1 MRRKASPKRI
11 RAKQKRLSPH
21 DRRKEFVAKA
31 TEFFSEEGFG
41 GGTRDLARRLGVT
54 QPLLYRYF
62 PSKDDLIKEVYR
74 TVYLE
79 PFDPGWEK
87 LLTDRSRPIRDRLL
101 EFYGAYT
108 DVIFTRKWLRI
119 YLYAGLKG
127 LDINRWY
134 VGVVRD
140 KILSRIIRECRHEAG
155 LPVQSKPTASELEM
169 AWVFHSGIFYYGVRK
184 YIYES
189 PVLEDK
195 EQMIGDTLD
204 VFLAGFERV
213 FTVPALPRRA
223 PIKAVGYRV
232 QIISMPPPL
241 STDRWIASPC
251 AASGSDYDFDISV
264 RYQSPISL
272 AVIRATLSWPMT

>member
-1 MRRKASPKRI
+1 MSKKASPR
-11 RAKQKRLSPH
+11 RSRVKQKRLSPD

-41 GGTRDLARRLGVT
+41 GGTRALARRLGVT

-79 PFDPGWEK
+79 PLDTGWEK
-87 LLTDRSRPIRDRLL
+87 LLDDRSRPIRDRLQ
-101 EFYGAYT
+101 EFYIGYT
-108 DVIFTRKWLRI
+108 NVIFTRKWIRI
-119 YLYAGLKG
+119 YLYSGLKG
-127 LDINRWY
+127 LEINRCY

-155 LPVQSKPTASELEM
+155 LPVQNKPTAAELEM

-189 PVLEDK
+189 PVLESK
-195 EQMIGDTLD
+195 EQMISDAVD
-204 VFLAGFERV
+204 AFLAGFEHV
-213 FTVPALPRRA
+213 FGSAEGARR
-223 PIKAVGYRV
+223 PPVKAVV
-232 QIISMPPPL
+232 
-241 STDRWIASPC
+241 
-251 AASGSDYDFDISV
+251 
-264 RYQSPISL
+264 
-272 AVIRATLSWPMT
+272 

>member
-1 MRRKASPKRI
+1 MTRKKASLKRARPK
-11 RAKQKRLSPH
+11 QTRLSRD

-79 PFDPGWEK
+79 PLDTGWEM
-87 LLTDRSRPIRDRLL
+87 LLMDRARPLRDRLQ
-101 EFYGAYT
+101 EFYGNYT
-108 DVIFTRKWLRI
+108 NVIFTRKWIRI
-119 YLYAGLKG
+119 YLYSGLKG

-140 KILSRIIRECRHEAG
+140 KILTRIVGECRHQAG
-155 LPVQSKPTASELEM
+155 LDAQSRPTAPELEM

-189 PVLEDK
+189 PVLDNK
-195 EQMIGDTLD
+195 EQMICNAVDA
-204 VFLAGFERV
+204 FLAGYEQVFGRARV
-213 FTVPALPRRA
+213 GAGRPVV
-223 PIKAVGYRV
+223 KAVG
-232 QIISMPPPL
+232 
-241 STDRWIASPC
+241 
-251 AASGSDYDFDISV
+251 
-264 RYQSPISL
+264 
-272 AVIRATLSWPMT
+272 

>member
-1 MRRKASPKRI
+1 MNKKASPKR
-11 RAKQKRLSPH
+11 APPKQRRLSPD

-79 PFDPGWEK
+79 PFDPGWDK
-87 LLTDRSRPIRDRLL
+87 LLADRSRPIRDRLQ
-101 EFYGAYT
+101 EFYRAYT
-108 DVIFTRKWLRI
+108 AVIFTRKWLRI
-119 YLYAGLKG
+119 YLYSGLKG

-134 VGVVRD
+134 LSVVRD
-140 KILSRIIRECRHEAG
+140 KVLTRIIKECRHEAG
-155 LPVQSKPTASELEM
+155 LPAQGKPTASELEM

-189 PVLEDK
+189 PVLVEK
-195 EQMIGDTLD
+195 EQMISDALD
-204 VFLAGFERV
+204 AFLTTFERH
-213 FTVPALPRRA
+213 FGTAAPAARRT
-223 PIKAVGYRV
+223 PVKAVG
-232 QIISMPPPL
+232 
-241 STDRWIASPC
+241 
-251 AASGSDYDFDISV
+251 
-264 RYQSPISL
+264 
-272 AVIRATLSWPMT
+272 

>member
-1 MRRKASPKRI
+1 
-11 RAKQKRLSPH
+11 
-21 DRRKEFVAKA
+21 
-31 TEFFSEEGFG
+31 
-41 GGTRDLARRLGVT
+41 
-54 QPLLYRYF
+54 
-62 PSKDDLIKEVYR
+62 
-74 TVYLE
+74 
-79 PFDPGWEK
+79 
-87 LLTDRSRPIRDRLL
+87 
-101 EFYGAYT
+101 
-108 DVIFTRKWLRI
+108 
-119 YLYAGLKG
+119 
-127 LDINRWY
+127 
-134 VGVVRD
+134 
-140 KILSRIIRECRHEAG
+140 
-155 LPVQSKPTASELEM
+155 SELEM

-264 RYQSPISL
+264 
-272 AVIRATLSWPMT
+272 